1 MVHGKRPSLDNVKIR
16 PVFSGRKTLG
26 VLEAHKNGFR
36 YLSVKNE
43 RLDILYKNI
52 KHAIY

>member
-1 MVHGKRPSLDNVKIR
+1 MHGKRPTLDNIKVR
-16 PVFSGRKTLG
+16 PVLSGRKTLG

-43 RLDILYKNI
+43 KLELLYKNV
-52 KHAIY
+52 KHAFY